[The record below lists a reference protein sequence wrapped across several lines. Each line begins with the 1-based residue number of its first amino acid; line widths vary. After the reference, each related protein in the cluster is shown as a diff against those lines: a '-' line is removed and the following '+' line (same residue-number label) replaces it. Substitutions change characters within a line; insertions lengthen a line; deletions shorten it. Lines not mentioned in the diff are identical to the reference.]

1 METNKILYHWLVVF
15 IIWFV
20 TLIILNSVRFAQGII
35 NNGNIWTS
43 GKCYRNCKKY

>member
-1 METNKILYHWLVVF
+1 METSEIIKNWVIVF

-20 TLIILNSVRFAQGII
+20 IILIVGWVKSTIGIV

-43 GKCYRNCKKY
+43 GKCYRNCK